1 MKIKYFFF
9 YSITVPNTSE
19 KPEKVLDRWILR
31 YLDGGKDIQ
40 EEISSFKE
48 EEDRLCDKEDLNL
61 ERFKAR
67 SDWAAKKI
75 FLSYWSKYSCFDLTL
90 YRVTFFGNMIYIAN
104 N

>member
-48 EEDRLCDKEDLNL
+48 EEDRLCDKEGLTYQL
-61 ERFKAR
+61 HSVLRFHQGKIEEQLVV
-67 SDWAAKKI
+67 SDKKEQ
-75 FLSYWSKYSCFDLTL
+75 
-90 YRVTFFGNMIYIAN
+90 
-104 N
+104 